1 MRVVIIGLSIF
12 FFLLSTVA
20 LYKGLTL
27 PSDLPL
33 ATPVLMDKEPITQLS
48 PEREIE
54 KAVADNSVKVIESDT
69 TIKSLPVEQNMQA
82 IIPVVEVDTTKTE
95 QSEEVKQVKTVVKA
109 NNSSDSQYS
118 LLAVFGGRTFRSGED
133 QVNDVANLKIEKLI
147 NELMLF
153 PDNLISV
160 EGHSDSLPTG
170 KIHRNNMDLSIRRA
184 RAIANLLIERG
195 IARDRVSISGY
206 GDTRPI
212 ESNNTEDGRAK
223 NRRVE
228 VKLMLKEQGEN

>member
-12 FFLLSTVA
+12 FFLLSVVA
-20 LYKGLTL
+20 LYKGLTS

-33 ATPVLMDKEPITQLS
+33 AAPALIDKAPITQLP

-54 KAVADNSVKVIESDT
+54 KAVADNSVRVIESDT
-69 TIKSLPVEQNMQA
+69 TVKNLPVEQNMQA
-82 IIPVVEVDTTKTE
+82 IIPIVEVDTTKTE
-95 QSEEVKQVKTVVKA
+95 QSEEIKYTKAAVKT
-109 NNSSDSQYS
+109 NNNSDSQYS
-118 LLAVFGGRTFRSGED
+118 VLAVFGGRTFRSGED

-147 NELMLF
+147 SELMLF

-160 EGHSDSLPTG
+160 EGHSDNLPTG
-170 KIHRNNMDLSIRRA
+170 KTHKNNMDLSIRRA

-195 IARDRVSISGY
+195 IARDRISISGY

-228 VKLMLKEQGEN
+228 VKLMLREQGEN

>member
-12 FFLLSTVA
+12 FFLLSAVA
-20 LYKGLTL
+20 LYKGLTS

-33 ATPVLMDKEPITQLS
+33 AAPVLIDKAPITQLL

-54 KAVADNSVKVIESDT
+54 KAVANNSVKVVESDMT
-69 TIKSLPVEQNMQA
+69 VKNLPVEQNMQA
-82 IIPVVEVDTTKTE
+82 TIPVVEVDTTKTE
-95 QSEEVKQVKTVVKA
+95 QPEEVKQVKTVVKA
-109 NNSSDSQYS
+109 NNNSDSQYS
-118 LLAVFGGRTFRSGED
+118 VLAIFGGRIFRSGED

-147 NELMLF
+147 SELMLF

-195 IARDRVSISGY
+195 IARDRISISGY

>member
-12 FFLLSTVA
+12 FFLLSVVA
-20 LYKGLTL
+20 LYKGLTS

-33 ATPVLMDKEPITQLS
+33 AAPVLIDKAPITQLP

-54 KAVADNSVKVIESDT
+54 KAVADNSVRVIESDT
-69 TIKSLPVEQNMQA
+69 TVKNLPVEQNMQA
-82 IIPVVEVDTTKTE
+82 IIPIVEVDTTKTE
-95 QSEEVKQVKTVVKA
+95 QSEEIKHTKAAVKT
-109 NNSSDSQYS
+109 NNSDSQYS
-118 LLAVFGGRTFRSGED
+118 VLAVFGGRTFRSGED

-147 NELMLF
+147 SELMLF

-160 EGHSDSLPTG
+160 EGHSDNLPTG
-170 KIHRNNMDLSIRRA
+170 KIHKNNMDLSIRRA

-195 IARDRVSISGY
+195 IARDRISISGY

-212 ESNNTEDGRAK
+212 ESNNTEGGRAK

-228 VKLMLKEQGEN
+228 VKLMLREQGEN

>member
-12 FFLLSTVA
+12 FFLLSVVA
-20 LYKGLTL
+20 LFKGLTS

-33 ATPVLMDKEPITQLS
+33 AAPILIDKAPITQLL
-48 PEREIE
+48 PERGIE
-54 KAVADNSVKVIESDT
+54 KAIADHSVKVIESDT
-69 TIKSLPVEQNMQA
+69 TVKNLPVEQNTQA
-82 IIPVVEVDTTKTE
+82 IIPIVEVNATKTE
-95 QSEEVKQVKTVVKA
+95 QSEEVKQTKIAVKNN
-109 NNSSDSQYS
+109 NNSDLQYS
-118 LLAVFGGRTFRSGED
+118 VLAVFGGKTFRSGED
-133 QVNDVANLKIEKLI
+133 QINDVANLKIDKLI
-147 NELMLF
+147 SELMLF

-170 KIHRNNMDLSIRRA
+170 KTHRNNMDLSIRRA

-195 IARDRVSISGY
+195 ITRDRVSISGY

-228 VKLMLKEQGEN
+228 VKLMLREQGEN

>member
-12 FFLLSTVA
+12 FFMLSAVA

-27 PSDLPL
+27 PRDFPL
-33 ATPVLMDKEPITQLS
+33 AAPALIDKAPLTQLS
-48 PEREIE
+48 SEREIE
-54 KAVADNSVKVIESDT
+54 KIAVDNSVKVNESDEAV
-69 TIKSLPVEQNMQA
+69 KSQPVEQNIQA
-82 IIPVVEVDTTKTE
+82 PIIEVDTTKAE
-95 QSEEVKQVKTVVKA
+95 QHEEVQQTKTAVKT

-118 LLAVFGGRTFRSGED
+118 VLAVFGGRIFRSGDD
-133 QVNDVANLKIEKLI
+133 QVNDISNLKIEKLI
-147 NELMLF
+147 SELMLF

-170 KIHRNNMDLSIRRA
+170 KIYRNNMDLSIQRA

-195 IARDRVSISGY
+195 IARDRISISGY
-206 GDTRPI
+206 GDTRPV